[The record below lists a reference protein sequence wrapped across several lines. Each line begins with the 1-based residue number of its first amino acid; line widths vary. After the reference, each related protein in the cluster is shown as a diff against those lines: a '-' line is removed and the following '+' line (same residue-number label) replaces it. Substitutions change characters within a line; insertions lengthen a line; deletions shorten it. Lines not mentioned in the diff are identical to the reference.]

1 MEKTPLR
8 FIWHYIKIF
17 KWAFLLIG
25 FLNFVSAVCE
35 NIAPYYL
42 SKMFDL
48 IAGKLQND
56 DLWNEIWFCLGA
68 TLIFRLLMSVFMDV
82 AMFVYAKI
90 QPNMRTMIIRDCFNY
105 INKHSI
111 SFFTNEMSGNIATKV
126 SQIQSGIVELF
137 HHTFNL
143 HMGLMNFIIIICT
156 LTYLSTYFLAILLIW
171 ATATIWFGKYLGAKR
186 AAYAK
191 ETASQQSKA
200 QGMIV
205 DSLANYSEIKSFA
218 NFKFEHLN
226 LLKALRLLRKT
237 ESKEERTK
245 VAIHT
250 LQSVLV
256 VVSVAMFMI
265 FSLLILKEGK
275 ISSVEFIFS
284 NTIFARLS
292 YMIFQISWMYNAL
305 QRIFGQMTSALN
317 TIAVEPEIVDSPHAI
332 DAKFAQ
338 TTIRFDNVCYAYT
351 GKATLFNKLNLT
363 IKAGEKVGL
372 VGCSGSG
379 KSTFIK
385 LLSRFFDVKSGK
397 IMINDIDIRDMTQ
410 ESLHRMIAT
419 IPQDVNL
426 FNRTLRENIRYG
438 RTSATDKEIETAAKK
453 AYADVFINELPKKYE
468 TKVGER
474 GVVLSGGERQR
485 IAIARAILK
494 NAPLLI
500 FDEATSALDSESE
513 QHIQKSLS
521 NLMKGKTVIAIAHR
535 LSTLREM
542 DRILVFDK
550 GKIVEEGTHLSL
562 LRKKGVYYKLYN
574 MQADGFVKE

>member
-17 KWAFLLIG
+17 KWAFFSIG
-25 FLNFVSAVCE
+25 IFNFASALCE
-35 NIAPYYL
+35 NITPYYL

-48 IAGKLQND
+48 IAGKLQSGDYWD
-56 DLWNEIWFCLGA
+56 DVWFCLGA
-68 TLIFRLLMSVFMDV
+68 TLVFRLLMSSLMDV
-82 AMFVYAKI
+82 AMFIYAKI
-90 QPNMRTMIIRDCFNY
+90 QPNMRTMIVRDCFNY

-137 HHTFNL
+137 HHAFNL

-156 LTYLSTYFLAILLIW
+156 LTYLSPYFLAILLVW
-171 ATATIWFGKYLGAKR
+171 AVFTVWFGKYLGAKR

-226 LLKALRLLRKT
+226 LLKALRLARKS
-237 ESKEERTK
+237 ESKEEQTK
-245 VAIHT
+245 VAIHA

-256 VVSVAMFMI
+256 VISVAFFMI
-265 FSLLILKEGK
+265 SSLFMLKSGQ
-275 ISSVEFIFS
+275 ISSVDFIFS

-292 YMIFQISWMYNAL
+292 YMIFQISWTYNAV

-317 TIAVEPEIVDSPHAI
+317 TIAVEPEIVDRPGAI
-332 DAKFAQ
+332 NANFKK
-338 TTIRFDNVCYAYT
+338 TTIRFEDVRYAYP
-351 GKATLFNKLNLT
+351 GKAILFDKLNLT
-363 IKAGEKVGL
+363 IKAGEKIGL
-372 VGCSGSG
+372 VGSSGSG

-397 IMINDIDIRDMTQ
+397 ITINDIDIRDMTQ

-438 RTSATDKEIETAAKK
+438 RTSATNKEIEAAAQK
-453 AYADVFINELPKKYE
+453 ACADVFINDLPKKYE

-513 QHIQKSLS
+513 KHIQKSLS